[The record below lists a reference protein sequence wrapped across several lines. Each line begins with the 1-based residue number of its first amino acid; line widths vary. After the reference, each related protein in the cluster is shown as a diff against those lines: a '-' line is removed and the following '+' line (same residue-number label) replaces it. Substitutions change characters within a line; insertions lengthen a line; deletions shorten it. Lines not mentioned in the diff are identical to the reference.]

1 MVIRVY
7 LQNPRSGFLLF
18 MHLQEGNALRRRP
31 LEMKYTY
38 PSNLSH
44 VVSEYI
50 WLCGSI
56 SKILGGVCEQT
67 NKQTNKQT
75 DRQTEATTL

>member
-1 MVIRVY
+1 MVMKVY
-7 LQNPRSGFLLF
+7 LQNPRSGCLFF
-18 MHLQEGNALRRRP
+18 MHLQEGDALRRRP
-31 LEMKYTY
+31 LEMRYTY

-67 NKQTNKQT
+67 
-75 DRQTEATTL
+75 DRQTEATTLLY